1 MGGSQLRGGSHR
13 PLPKELKT
21 TEDAGRG
28 ATKAPWSYR
37 WLAVAGRARQTRSSH
52 GLLAVNCYRESF
64 SSSAPIPILHLGG
77 VLSYLSLRP
86 TWHEQIYV

>member
-1 MGGSQLRGGSHR
+1 MGGSQLRGGSQR

-21 TEDAGRG
+21 TEDARRG
-28 ATKAPWSYR
+28 ATKALWSYR
-37 WLAVAGRARQTRSSH
+37 WLAVAGRARQTRSP
-52 GLLAVNCYRESF
+52 GSF